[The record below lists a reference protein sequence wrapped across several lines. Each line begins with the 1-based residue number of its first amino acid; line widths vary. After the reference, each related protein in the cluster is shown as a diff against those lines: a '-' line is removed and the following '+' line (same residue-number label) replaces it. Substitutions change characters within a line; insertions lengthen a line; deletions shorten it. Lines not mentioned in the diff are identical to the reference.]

1 MAFQVNGSNG
11 RYDGQVV
18 DESIRYGR
26 NAVDNNIKQMQAPLV
41 NDNYA
46 TPPVFDFSLNPEAQ
60 DKNLMAMESYIDKND
75 AYLNALPPLEYEYRY
90 TPFAN
95 GTIDKKAV
103 LGAAYEEMGG
113 VKELSVGEF
122 EKRFIIDDSM
132 TAEPLDI
139 NKDGKIDVAE
149 YGANII
155 AADVLGK
162 GSTDP
167 FKADGTI
174 NTSGLN
180 AVLEYT
186 KKSNAAAAA
195 KLYSN
200 IYNAYQLGANL
211 NQI

>member
-1 MAFQVNGSNG
+1 MTEFAVSEE
-11 RYDGQVV
+11 YHP
-18 DESIRYGR
+18 IGR
-26 NAVDNNIKQMQAPLV
+26 NK
-41 NDNYA
+41 
-46 TPPVFDFSLNPEAQ
+46 
-60 DKNLMAMESYIDKND
+60 KNHCHTRNTQ
-75 AYLNALPPLEYEYRY
+75 RY
-90 TPFAN
+90 C
-95 GTIDKKAV
+95 
-103 LGAAYEEMGG
+103 
-113 VKELSVGEF
+113 VKLSVDDF
-122 EKRFIIDDSM
+122 EDRYLFDDDVT

-162 GSTDP
+162 GTTDP

-174 NTSGLN
+174 NTNGLN